1 MSIDELKAV
10 FPKPY
15 QLAPA
20 DIEAKAEALGVSKTK
35 MSFKQSFML
44 SIMAGAFISMGAMFF
59 LLIVSDSALPFAA
72 QRLIGGCLFSL
83 GLLLVVVCGAEL
95 FTGNTMIVMSAA
107 SKKISWSAVLKNWVV
122 VFLGNLVGSLIM
134 VGLVFLS
141 NYQGMNGGAVGT
153 TIVSVAA
160 GKMSPDWLTLFAK
173 GIMCNFLVCLAV
185 WIAYGSKTVAD
196 KMLGILLPIAAFVA
210 CGFEHCVANMFFLP
224 FGILLASA
232 GIAPA
237 GIDPSTVSWAGALW
251 NWSASVPGNII
262 GGALFVGMAYW
273 IAYHKKEQ

>member
-1 MSIDELKAV
+1 MSIDELKAA
-10 FPKPY
+10 FPKPD
-15 QLAPA
+15 QPAPA

>member
-1 MSIDELKAV
+1 MSIDELKAA
-10 FPKPY
+10 FTKPD

>member
-1 MSIDELKAV
+1 MSIDELKAA
-10 FPKPY
+10 FPKPD

-210 CGFEHCVANMFFLP
+210 CGFEHCVAR
-224 FGILLASA
+224 FGRAH
-232 GIAPA
+232 
-237 GIDPSTVSWAGALW
+237 V
-251 NWSASVPGNII
+251 
-262 GGALFVGMAYW
+262 
-273 IAYHKKEQ
+273 

>member
-1 MSIDELKAV
+1 MSIDELKAA
-10 FPKPY
+10 FTKPD

-59 LLIVSDSALPFAA
+59 LLIVSDTALPFAA